1 MNTASLNSAGAKTT
15 MDTMQ
20 KNTIMIMAGG
30 TGGHVFPALAV
41 AKRLHKQ
48 GVESHWMGTCKGIEA
63 RVVPENDIAL
73 HTIDIA
79 GLRGK
84 SLVKALIGP
93 FNVAKAILQARRIL
107 KKVKPQVVLGM
118 GGYASGPGG
127 IAARLLGIPLIVHE
141 QNATPGSTN
150 KILAKVS
157 QRVLCGFPNAIKK
170 GHFVGNPV
178 RDAFYQQLP
187 PRTRYEQRG
196 SLKGRAL
203 NILVLGGSLGAKALN
218 LNVPKALALLPADQ
232 AVHVMHQSG
241 ERTAQESKEAY
252 HQLKQVRPD
261 ISATLMT
268 FIDDVALEMANA
280 DLIICR
286 SGALTVA
293 ELAAVGV
300 PSILIPFPYAID
312 DHQTANGKWLVDKGA
327 AALCQESTMTPES
340 LAKTIC
346 SLVKD
351 EEQLISMAEKA
362 LERNDATATEL
373 VSAVCMEYI
382 NV

>member
-1 MNTASLNSAGAKTT
+1 MNINAPQSDNAKT
-15 MDTMQ
+15 DISIGRRPI
-20 KNTIMIMAGG
+20 IMIMAGG

-41 AKRLHKQ
+41 AKRLHQQ
-48 GVESHWMGTCKGIEA
+48 GVESHWMGTLKGIEA

-73 HTIDIA
+73 HTIDIT

-84 SLVKALIGP
+84 SLTSILLGP
-93 FNVAKAILQARRIL
+93 FRVAQAIFQARRIL
-107 KKVKPQVVLGM
+107 KTVKPQVVLGM

-150 KILAKVS
+150 KILAKIA
-157 QRVLCGFPNAIKK
+157 QRVLCGFPNALKK
-170 GHFVGNPV
+170 GRCVGNPV
-178 RDAFYQQLP
+178 RDSFYQQLP
-187 PRTRYEQRG
+187 PRARYEQRG
-196 SLKGRAL
+196 SLKDRTVK
-203 NILVLGGSLGAKALN
+203 ILVLGGSLGAKALN
-218 LNVPKALALLPADQ
+218 LNVPKALALLPAEQ
-232 AVHVMHQSG
+232 VMSVVHQSG

-261 ISATLMT
+261 IHATLMT

-312 DHQTANGKWLVDKGA
+312 DHQTANGAWLVDKGA
-327 AALCQESTMTPES
+327 AFLCQENTMTPES
-340 LAKTIC
+340 LAEMIG

-351 EEQLISMAEKA
+351 EEKLISMAEKA
-362 LERNDATATEL
+362 LERNEATATEL